1 MSIAHASSSRRIES
15 RNLARRRREFLR
27 MLGVD
32 AAFDGVSAMHDGAVQ
47 HVLQALARGQ
57 QDLALHQVHVGDH
70 LRDRMLHLDARV
82 HLDEVE
88 PAVFIHQKFD
98 GAGIDVADLG
108 QRLAQHLANLV
119 AQLRRN
125 LQSKATLPA
134 ASGDAAGWS
143 TRVRPG

>member
-1 MSIAHASSSRRIES
+1 MRTPVPPGGLKVVILPADGVNFSG
-15 RNLARRRREFLR
+15 

-57 QDLALHQVHVGDH
+57 QDLALHQVHVRDH
-70 LRDRMLHLDARV
+70 FRDRMLHLDARV

-88 PAVFIHQKFD
+88 LAVFIHQEFD
-98 GAGIDVADLG
+98 GAGVHIADVG
-108 QRLAQHLANLV
+108 KRLAQDLSDLV
-119 AQLRRN
+119 AQLRASPGWR
-125 LQSKATLPA
+125 AIPPA
-134 ASGDAAGWS
+134 ASGDGAGWS